1 MRAFHTFARYVAA
14 FADHVI
20 GWLLIITVGLNVAQI
35 FTRYVMNDPLFWT
48 EEMIRYTTVWLT
60 FIGAAAASQ
69 YGDHMDMNLFGEVK
83 NARFQRVHQG
93 LLHGIV
99 LVFAVILIW
108 QGTRYCILNGMQTA
122 PATGMLM
129 VWVYGATALGGVMLF
144 IVELHK
150 MLISFWPESAAEP
163 TSAEPAPAEPAA

>member
-1 MRAFHTFARYVAA
+1 MRAFHATARYVAG
-14 FADHVI
+14 FANYAI
-20 GWLLIITVGLNVAQI
+20 GWLLLITVGLNVAQV

-48 EEMIRYTTVWLT
+48 EEMIRYATVWLT

-69 YGDHMDMNLFGEVK
+69 YGDHMDMNSFAGVK
-83 NARFQRVHQG
+83 SARFQAVHQA
-93 LLHGIV
+93 LLHAIA

-129 VWVYGATALGGVMLF
+129 IWVYGSTALGGVMLF
-144 IVELHK
+144 IVEFDKIL
-150 MLISFWPESAAEP
+150 LALWPESSEELPAAEP
-163 TSAEPAPAEPAA
+163 PV